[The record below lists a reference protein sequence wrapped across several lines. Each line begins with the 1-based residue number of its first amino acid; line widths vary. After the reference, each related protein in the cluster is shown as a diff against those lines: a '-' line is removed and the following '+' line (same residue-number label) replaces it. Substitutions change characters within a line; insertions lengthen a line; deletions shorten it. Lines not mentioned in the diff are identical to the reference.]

1 MKKIA
6 AREKKLIAT
15 ALAALVLFLLI
26 QFALSPLLGYYERLR
41 NETPAMRRD
50 LVTARRCAARFAA
63 LDREVKGIHAK
74 LAQRKKEFNPYVSL
88 SDIAR
93 RQGLSTEGIQMEKK
107 PVDEELQEETAK
119 VTLRKASLEK
129 LVGYL
134 YDIETSADLMT
145 VKVLSVN
152 TDSNDSLLLDAT
164 LDASTITRAEKREG
178 TVVKKAPAK
187 KSRGRKR

>member
-74 LAQRKKEFNPYVSL
+74 LAQRKK
-88 SDIAR
+88 
-93 RQGLSTEGIQMEKK
+93 
-107 PVDEELQEETAK
+107 
-119 VTLRKASLEK
+119 
-129 LVGYL
+129 
-134 YDIETSADLMT
+134 
-145 VKVLSVN
+145 
-152 TDSNDSLLLDAT
+152 
-164 LDASTITRAEKREG
+164 
-178 TVVKKAPAK
+178 
-187 KSRGRKR
+187 

>member
-1 MKKIA
+1 VKKIA
-6 AREKKLIAT
+6 PREKKLIAT
-15 ALAALVLFLLI
+15 ALAAVVLFLLI
-26 QFALSPLLGYYERLR
+26 QFALSPLFGYYERLR
-41 NETPAMRRD
+41 TETPAMRRD
-50 LVTARRCAARFAA
+50 LVTARRCAARFTA
-63 LDREVKGIHAK
+63 LDREVKGIHTK

-107 PVDEELQEETAK
+107 PVDEAFQEETAK
-119 VTLRKASLEK
+119 VTLRRVPLEK

-152 TDSNDSLLLDAT
+152 TDSNDSLLLDVT

-178 TVVKKAPAK
+178 AADKKAPAK
-187 KSRGRKR
+187 KSRARRR